1 MVRTVEGH
9 HYNQRSPSE
18 QEEALSVDD
27 HQLLVE
33 DLQLQWVY
41 LQHRL
46 FLDYKG
52 TIMKRMTINKIS
64 VTAKEQPFKVCNFC
78 LIFQPQSTTLTNP
91 MTTAV
96 YIFLKCTW

>member
-46 FLDYKG
+46 F
-52 TIMKRMTINKIS
+52 
-64 VTAKEQPFKVCNFC
+64 
-78 LIFQPQSTTLTNP
+78 
-91 MTTAV
+91 
-96 YIFLKCTW
+96 